1 MPLNAQ
7 AEIARVLAIEPEG
20 SQADAIRQ
28 FVRDELGAEL
38 MLVSSAYAAVVAINR
53 QTPDVVLFSES
64 VSEKHR
70 DRVLDHLRSTIAPAV
85 PQRMTLPPLRS
96 CDRALLAQQINAM
109 VARAQEARPR
119 SAAAPAAAAPAPP
132 ARAAKVAAPPLA
144 VEVTAPPPKPVAA
157 ITPLPDEA
165 LALPA
170 FELSTTSA
178 PEDVT
183 EIELIADDLVVADDL
198 QVDAISIESDTDD
211 SLEETVASL
220 NAEEESDELVISI
233 DHIAQAPSSER
244 RPPADDAVDPEVHAA
259 EIALV
264 QAMAD
269 AKLAAEL
276 ERVRAEA
283 AEQRTAELARIERE
297 SATARDAAVAEAR
310 LAAEAEARESL
321 NVELTRV

>member
-85 PQRMTLPPLRS
+85 PQRMTLPPLRG
-96 CDRALLAQQINAM
+96 CDRAILAQQINAM
-109 VARAQEARPR
+109 VARAQDARPR
-119 SAAAPAAAAPAPP
+119 SAAAPAPAAAAPAPP
-132 ARAAKVAAPPLA
+132 APVAKV
-144 VEVTAPPPKPVAA
+144 VAPPPKPKPVEKVA
-157 ITPLPDEA
+157 PPPDEEF
-165 LALPA
+165 ALPA
-170 FELSTTSA
+170 FDLSTTSA

-183 EIELIADDLVVADDL
+183 EIDLIAEDL

-211 SLEETVASL
+211 SIDETVASL
-220 NAEEESDELVISI
+220 NAEEEGDELLISF
-233 DHIAQAPSSER
+233 DHIAQAPSSQR

-276 ERVRAEA
+276 ERVHFRVYRIVGRRAA
-283 AEQRTAELARIERE
+283 LARWGL
-297 SATARDAAVAEAR
+297 RDVCLLYTSPSPR
-310 LAAEAEARESL
+310 D
-321 NVELTRV
+321 